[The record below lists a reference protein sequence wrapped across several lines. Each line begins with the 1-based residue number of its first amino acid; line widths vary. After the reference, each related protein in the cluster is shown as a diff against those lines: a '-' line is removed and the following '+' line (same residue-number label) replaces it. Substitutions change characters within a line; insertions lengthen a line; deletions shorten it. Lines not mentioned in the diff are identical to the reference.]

1 MKSVTE
7 FSNFT
12 LNKGLTVKS
21 ALAGEGKSVEEI
33 QAGLGE
39 AFKFEGEKLT
49 HLVNALE
56 VAVQNK
62 DNLKRV
68 VVLSLNEGEKAPAK
82 SIQVEAFH
90 YVPEFVVTAKPVV
103 ADKGDG
109 KGGRGK
115 GRSGGRGAGGGD
127 KKGSPWGMSPEEL
140 AAKKGKTAAP
150 KA

>member
-7 FSNFT
+7 FSSFT

-21 ALAGEGKSVEEI
+21 TLAGEGKSAEEI

-68 VVLSLNEGEKAPAK
+68 IVMSLNEGEKAPAK
-82 SIQVEAFH
+82 ATQVEAFH
-90 YVPEFVVTAKPVV
+90 YVPEFVVMAKPVV
-103 ADKGDG
+103 AEKADG

-115 GRSGGRGAGGGD
+115 GRSGGGRGAGGGD

-140 AAKKGKTAAP
+140 AAKKGKPAP